1 MYERAVL
8 VNLALSRL
16 TFYPQKHFSAGLQS
30 DGVTVAQEIL
40 VFLVQVRI
48 LVGLQIILDP
58 DFGSQ
63 GYKRKNPDL
72 RGSSV

>member
-48 LVGLQIILDP
+48 LVGLQITLDP
-58 DFGSQ
+58 ILGSYA
-63 GYKRKNPDL
+63 YK
-72 RGSSV
+72 

>member
-48 LVGLQIILDP
+48 LVGLQIILGP
-58 DFGSQ
+58 KSGTY
-63 GYKRKNPDL
+63 GHKRKNPDL
-72 RGSSV
+72 RGSFV

>member
-58 DFGSQ
+58 DSGRYS
-63 GYKRKNPDL
+63 YKQENPDL
-72 RGSSV
+72 RGSFV

>member
-48 LVGLQIILDP
+48 LVGLQIILGP
-58 DFGSQ
+58 KFWPYQ
-63 GYKRKNPDL
+63 FKRKNPED
-72 RGSSV
+72 RGSF

>member
-1 MYERAVL
+1 MYESAVL

-48 LVGLQIILDP
+48 LVGLQITLDP
-58 DFGSQ
+58 VLGTYDH
-63 GYKRKNPDL
+63 K
-72 RGSSV
+72 

>member
-16 TFYPQKHFSAGLQS
+16 TFHPQKHFSAGLQS

-48 LVGLQIILDP
+48 LVGLQIILGP
-58 DFGSQ
+58 KFWPYQS
-63 GYKRKNPDL
+63 KRKNPED
-72 RGSSV
+72 RGSF

>member
-48 LVGLQIILDP
+48 LVGLQII
-58 DFGSQ
+58 
-63 GYKRKNPDL
+63 
-72 RGSSV
+72 